1 MTARPLL
8 LLLGTLSCTMVAAQS
23 LDDRVR
29 DLERRVERLEK
40 IEKQPTAAGAGGPSP
55 TAGRSEGSRR
65 LENWR
70 SLRLGMTETDVRN
83 ILGEPNR
90 VEVIG
95 FITWHYDDQGRGVV
109 RFDPRSGKV
118 EGWSEPRR

>member
-1 MTARPLL
+1 MIARLL
-8 LLLGTLSCTMVAAQS
+8 VLLLGTLTCTIAVAQS
-23 LDDRVR
+23 LDERVR

-40 IEKQPTAAGAGGPSP
+40 IEKQPAAATGSSP
-55 TAGRSEGSRR
+55 TAVPSEGSRR

-70 SLRLGMTETDVRN
+70 SLRLGMTEADVRT
-83 ILGEPNR
+83 ILGEPHR

-95 FITWHYDDQGRGVV
+95 FITWYYDAQERGVV

-118 EGWSEPRR
+118 QGWSEPRR